1 MWVKWRQQRSPQS
14 TAPADQWVREGDQK
28 RDAGECLA
36 AATAYQR
43 AIQVNPTLTSVRVQL
58 GNMLKDSGFAVEAV
72 TAYREAL
79 TQGADPADTNLQLG
93 RALRML
99 GRKGEAVS
107 ALTAG
112 LKASPASPD
121 LHKELVS
128 LGESW
133 DDPARPLPDVSPLAE
148 IVGTLEEIKA
158 TIERIERQLPDAT
171 RFARIPLSRWDLHRR
186 TWRVPPAP
194 QASVKMGVLVLA
206 DPAPLPSVLAFIRS
220 IEDQSSA
227 PTHVAVVS
235 ADPDIRAAADARAG
249 LTQIGWTSRGV
260 DKALSLSSQAHNALR
275 SDLSGCE
282 WVVLADQP
290 LLLEPQALGWLAHAA
305 VQDGTE
311 AVFCDEDIVHARAPG
326 DPLRWV
332 YQDPWLKDAADPE
345 LLDQGV
351 PFGSLIAIRRDVL
364 ESVLAVPSGS
374 EETLQTW
381 WLHLHR
387 ALMERGGVRHGPNAL
402 ASQFDT
408 VAALR
413 PASQDP
419 AAGQMV
425 RGGAG
430 DAVLS
435 VIIPTKDRLDLLR
448 PCLESLRATAARP
461 DRLSITIVDNGSSE
475 PQTLAFLVQAQKDGT
490 VQRVLRRDEP
500 FNWSRLNN
508 VAVAEGDELLLAFVN
523 NDVEMISTGW
533 DTALRWHLSRR
544 DIGAVGARLLYPDR
558 TVQHAGMVLGTDGS
572 GAEHEG
578 RGAAASDPGPRG
590 RWKQRRTV
598 PAVTGALLGCRRDAF
613 EQVGGFDALRF
624 GIWFSDV
631 DFCLRLRAA
640 GLRVIYEPAIEA
652 YHHES
657 KSVMS
662 SYGDSVRGAYL
673 ADVDAMRQR
682 G

>member
-1 MWVKWRQQRSPQS
+1 
-14 TAPADQWVREGDQK
+14 
-28 RDAGECLA
+28 
-36 AATAYQR
+36 
-43 AIQVNPTLTSVRVQL
+43 
-58 GNMLKDSGFAVEAV
+58 
-72 TAYREAL
+72 
-79 TQGADPADTNLQLG
+79 
-93 RALRML
+93 
-99 GRKGEAVS
+99 
-107 ALTAG
+107 
-112 LKASPASPD
+112 
-121 LHKELVS
+121 
-128 LGESW
+128 
-133 DDPARPLPDVSPLAE
+133 
-148 IVGTLEEIKA
+148 
-158 TIERIERQLPDAT
+158 
-171 RFARIPLSRWDLHRR
+171 
-186 TWRVPPAP
+186 
-194 QASVKMGVLVLA
+194 
-206 DPAPLPSVLAFIRS
+206 
-220 IEDQSSA
+220 
-227 PTHVAVVS
+227 
-235 ADPDIRAAADARAG
+235 
-249 LTQIGWTSRGV
+249 V
-260 DKALSLSSQAHNALR
+260 DKALSLSAQVQNALR

-282 WVVLADQP
+282 WVVIADQP

-311 AVFCDEDIVHARAPG
+311 AVFCDEDIAHARAPG
-326 DPLRWV
+326 DPLRWFFRN
-332 YQDPWLKDAADPE
+332 PWLKDAADPE

-351 PFGSLIAIRRDVL
+351 PFGNLVAVRRDVL
-364 ESVLAVPSGS
+364 ERVLAAPGAS
-374 EETLQTW
+374 EGAPQEW

-402 ASQFDT
+402 ASQFDK

-413 PASQDP
+413 PAPQDVRSDP
-419 AAGQMV
+419 SSVPGQV
-425 RGGAG
+425 ARCGAY
-430 DAVLS
+430 DSVLS
-435 VIIPTKDRLDLLR
+435 VIIPTKDRLDLLQ

-461 DRLSITIVDNGSSE
+461 DRLSITIVDNGSVE

-508 VAVAEGDELLLAFVN
+508 VAVAEGDAPLLAFVN
-523 NDVEMISTGW
+523 NDIEMISTGW
-533 DTALRWHLSRR
+533 DNILRWHLSRA

-558 TVQHAGMVLGTDGS
+558 TVQHAGMVLGTEGS

-657 KSVMS
+657 KSLVS
-662 SYGDSVRGAYL
+662 EYGDTARGAYIVE
-673 ADVDAMRQR
+673 AAVVMRER
-682 G
+682 LGSIMPPMIV